1 MGRSSE
7 RTVKAVWE
15 SYKALQVH
23 FSSAASDVTRDSTER
38 AKYKGL
44 SHVFTSVSFV
54 FNLVVMYEAL
64 TELSD
69 LSRLLQ
75 KRVITLPE
83 ADKLLARQVRVFE
96 SMVSLPGPYTKSV
109 LQAQTERSF
118 KNVALHDNPRIVK
131 TNAGQFFRSMA

>member
-1 MGRSSE
+1 MRWVASSE

-15 SYKALQVH
+15 SYKALQAH

-38 AKYKGL
+38 VKYKGL
-44 SHVFTSVSFV
+44 NDVFTSMSFV
-54 FNLVVMYEAL
+54 FSLGVMFDAL

-69 LSRLLQ
+69 LSSLLQ
-75 KRVITLPE
+75 KRDMMLPE

-109 LQAQTERSF
+109 HQAQTEGSF
-118 KNVALHDNPRIVK
+118 KNVALHENLRIV
-131 TNAGQFFRSMA
+131 